1 MLSEPTYWLLGLP
14 FDAIGMEEAV
24 RRIRE
29 AAQARRR
36 LIVITPNVNFV
47 SMAAG
52 DAAFRDSLLDSQ
64 LSLVDGMPLVW
75 LGRRNGIPFP
85 ERVAGSSLLLR
96 LATDSVTRPLRVHFF
111 GGEPGVAER
120 AAARLAQLGGGLV
133 DAGWTD
139 PGFGSIES
147 MSSAQYVER
156 INGSGADLLVLALGA
171 KKGHEWIA
179 RNRDRVTVPVISHLG
194 ATVNFIAG
202 TVERAPAWVQDSG
215 LEWIWRILQEPKLL
229 RRYWTDGL
237 MFLQMLRQQ
246 TPTAGASSPAGH
258 EGTFAALLATLDMPA
273 PQRHFDVADAGT
285 LDPRTLGLLY
295 AWRYRLA
302 GRESHR
308 LTCSDPERLAV
319 LRQLR
324 ADCLLTGTSG
334 AAPIPK

>member
-1 MLSEPTYWLLGLP
+1 
-14 FDAIGMEEAV
+14 
-24 RRIRE
+24 
-29 AAQARRR
+29 
-36 LIVITPNVNFV
+36 
-47 SMAAG
+47 
-52 DAAFRDSLLDSQ
+52 
-64 LSLVDGMPLVW
+64 VDGMPLVW

-96 LATDSVTRPLRVHFF
+96 LASDPAPRPLRIHFF
-111 GGEPGVAER
+111 GGEPGVAQR
-120 AAARLAQLGGGLV
+120 AAARLPELGGGLV

-139 PGFGSIES
+139 PGFGSVES
-147 MSSAQYVER
+147 MGSVQYIER

-202 TVERAPAWVQDSG
+202 TVQRAPAWVQDSG

-246 TPTAGASSPAGH
+246 APAAGASSPAGD
-258 EGTFAALLATLDMPA
+258 EATLAALLASPDLPGTE
-273 PQRHFDVADAGT
+273 RHFDVADAGS
-285 LDPRTLGLLY
+285 LDARTLGLLY
-295 AWRYRLA
+295 SWRYRLA
-302 GRESHR
+302 QRESHR
-308 LTCSDPERLAV
+308 LTCSDPDWLAL

-324 ADCLLTGTSG
+324 ADCLLTGTRG
-334 AAPIPK
+334 AAPVPK